1 MLYVNKNSK
10 WDKLK
15 ELYLNK
21 KYIKMQIR
29 NITSEIKGRDIVLN
43 SLNTESS
50 IYPIVFKSFSNDREL
65 KRLHLEQLIKEL
77 KNQPNLVKV
86 FFSILKQK

>member
-1 MLYVNKNSK
+1 MLYVNKSSK

-21 KYIKMQIR
+21 KYIKTQIR
-29 NITSEIKGRDIVLN
+29 DITSEIRGRDIVLN

-50 IYPIVFKSFSNDREL
+50 IYSVVFKSFSNDREL
-65 KRLHLEQLIKEL
+65 KRQNLEQLLNEL
-77 KNQPNLVKV
+77 KNQPSFLKV

>member
-1 MLYVNKNSK
+1 MLYINKSNK

-21 KYIKMQIR
+21 KHIKMQIKD
-29 NITSEIKGRDIVLN
+29 ITSDIKGRDIVLN
-43 SLNTESS
+43 SLNTSSS
-50 IYPIVFKSFSNDREL
+50 IYPSVFKSFSNDREI

-77 KNQPNLVKV
+77 KNQPSFIKS

>member
-1 MLYVNKNSK
+1 MLYVNKTNK

-21 KYIKMQIR
+21 KQIKTQIKD
-29 NITSEIKGRDIVLN
+29 IISEIKGRDIILN
-43 SLNTESS
+43 SLNTASS
-50 IYPIVFKSFSNDREL
+50 LYPVMFKSFSNDREL

-77 KNQPNLVKV
+77 KNQPSFIRA
-86 FFSILKQK
+86 FFSTLKQK